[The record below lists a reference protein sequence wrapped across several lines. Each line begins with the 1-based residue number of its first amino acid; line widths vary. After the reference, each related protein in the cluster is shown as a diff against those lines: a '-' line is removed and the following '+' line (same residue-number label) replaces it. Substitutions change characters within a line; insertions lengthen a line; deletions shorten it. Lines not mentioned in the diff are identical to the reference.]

1 MLKYLQK
8 KGVNMKIR
16 KSWFNLLK
24 EDFESDSFKKLQEFL
39 AEENSRYIIYPSE
52 DNIFSALNA
61 VPFDEV
67 KVVIIGQDPYHEP
80 NQAHGLA
87 FSVQDNTPIPPSLL
101 NIYKEIENDLGIK
114 CQESGDLTRW
124 AKQGVLLLNTT
135 LTVRRGQANSHKGH
149 GWEEITGRIIELLS
163 KREKPLVFLLWG
175 SNAQAF
181 ADKIAPQHLVLKAPH
196 PSPLS
201 AYRGFFGCKHFSKCN
216 AFLKKNNQSE
226 IDWH

>member
-1 MLKYLQK
+1 
-8 KGVNMKIR
+8 MKIR
-16 KSWFNLLK
+16 KSWYKLLK
-24 EDFESDSFKKLQEFL
+24 EEFESESFKNLQNFL
-39 AEENSRYIIYPSE
+39 AEENTKYTIYPSE

-61 VPFDEV
+61 VPFEEV

-80 NQAHGLA
+80 GQAHGLS
-87 FSVQDNTPIPPSLL
+87 FSVQGDTPLPPSLI
-101 NIYKEIENDLGIK
+101 NIYQEIENDLGIK
-114 CQESGDLTRW
+114 CDSSGDLTRW

-135 LTVRRGQANSHKGH
+135 LTVRRGQANSHRGK
-149 GWEEITGRIIELLS
+149 GWEEITGKIIELLS

-175 SNAQAF
+175 ANAQSF
-181 ADKIAPQHLVLKAPH
+181 ADKISPQHLVLKAPH

-216 AFLKKNNQSE
+216 NFLRMNNQTE